1 MSLDLPASLMREG
14 FAHDRHGGW
23 AFRGRAA
30 GSGSGGRVPAGRD
43 PDQRSGV
50 GFLPRVL
57 AAALVAWFAGGWAVE
72 RMAQFLAGAMERM
85 SQHL

>member
-1 MSLDLPASLMREG
+1 LVGFLQAATQINDPA
-14 FAHDRHGGW
+14 
-23 AFRGRAA
+23 
-30 GSGSGGRVPAGRD
+30 
-43 PDQRSGV
+43 V